1 MELFEAL
8 LAQEQVSIERF
19 VRFRIDS
26 PADAEDILQET
37 YLTAYQK
44 FSQLRNPDA
53 FKAWVLSIARNKCTD
68 YFRQKALRQET
79 SFEALAES
87 ADSRYGASDS
97 ASVRETFDTLRE
109 KDMQILHFF
118 FWEELTQEEIAK
130 KLGIPIGTVK
140 SRLFTA
146 KQNFKKQYPYIFTA
160 KEGTASMKKFPD
172 FLPEY
177 TIAASAEPPFALRW
191 EELAGWFLIPR
202 LGEKCSWGM
211 YDIPSRKCSN
221 LYHLQVTGKARV
233 HGIEGVELT
242 AEEALRQT
250 GQHPQKLCGSAHR
263 DPLPLSRS
271 GQDRGRR
278 TQLYHLF
285 GWAGIHAELGIRCR
299 QLRQADHHGPEGH
312 HPAGRCRRNH
322 AKCRLSSGHCR
333 KIHTHHWRQGL

>member
-109 KDMQILHFF
+109 KDRQ
-118 FWEELTQEEIAK
+118 
-130 KLGIPIGTVK
+130 P
-140 SRLFTA
+140 RPTA
-146 KQNFKKQYPYIFTA
+146 ECTSPSPL
-160 KEGTASMKKFPD
+160 TASPCVS
-172 FLPEY
+172 
-177 TIAASAEPPFALRW
+177 AAITTLR
-191 EELAGWFLIPR
+191 
-202 LGEKCSWGM
+202 
-211 YDIPSRKCSN
+211 PSM
-221 LYHLQVTGKARV
+221 
-233 HGIEGVELT
+233 
-242 AEEALRQT
+242 
-250 GQHPQKLCGSAHR
+250 
-263 DPLPLSRS
+263 PLPTPSTTAS
-271 GQDRGRR
+271 
-278 TQLYHLF
+278 
-285 GWAGIHAELGIRCR
+285 
-299 QLRQADHHGPEGH
+299 
-312 HPAGRCRRNH
+312 PARRN
-322 AKCRLSSGHCR
+322 A
-333 KIHTHHWRQGL
+333 